1 MLRKG
6 IMAKRLL
13 IVDDEETLTYSLYQS
28 FILSPNDYEVVTAG
42 SGEEAIER
50 MREAPFDLIIT
61 DIFMPGISG
70 FEVLDL
76 VKKEYPDTEVVI
88 MTAYGSS
95 ENKEKALAN
104 GAKYYLEKPF
114 EIKEFKKLVINILG

>member
-1 MLRKG
+1 
-6 IMAKRLL
+6 MAKRLL

>member
-1 MLRKG
+1 
-6 IMAKRLL
+6 MAKRLL

-28 FILSPNDYEVVTAG
+28 FILSPNDYEVVTAS

-50 MREAPFDLIIT
+50 MQNAPFDLIIT

-70 FEVLDL
+70 FDVLEW
-76 VKKEYPDTEVVI
+76 VKKEQPQTEVVI

-95 ENKEKALAN
+95 ENREKALAS
-104 GAKYYLEKPF
+104 GASYYLEKPF
-114 EIKEFKKLVINILG
+114 EIKEFKNLVIKILG